1 MDAVKTAHTS
11 RARRIQSKYRV
22 PAATMTQSNGGTRQ
36 CDRARAHAAAEGVQT
51 ARAPLLV
58 CRISTFRSILLPE
71 SCPTSISGSQRPQ
84 PSSVHLTRTCGT
96 AWHRG
101 EATFPHKVSEPEVPS
116 RTFNQVR
123 RSDTSLRN
131 AATLHVGVYGTRQ
144 PSAPSLA
151 RRPSAAKRP
160 IAARCLPTVLTA
172 TAERRN
178 ARLKWLSGP
187 NEAGSVWH
195 GRVEGTQETLI
206 V

>member
-116 RTFNQVR
+116 RTFNQV
-123 RSDTSLRN
+123 
-131 AATLHVGVYGTRQ
+131 AGGFE
-144 PSAPSLA
+144 A
-151 RRPSAAKRP
+151 R
-160 IAARCLPTVLTA
+160 
-172 TAERRN
+172 
-178 ARLKWLSGP
+178 
-187 NEAGSVWH
+187 AGS
-195 GRVEGTQETLI
+195 GGTDEEGMPSFRAGGGAGAGGGWVATKHPTFSGE
-206 V
+206 VGCKSWV